1 MLYYILIRML
11 RSDEKK
17 RSFFLVSKSTDK
29 F

>member
-1 MLYYILIRML
+1 MLTYILIRIL
-11 RSDEKK
+11 RNDEKK